1 MDCIILAFKVV
12 FPILVY
18 VSIGYFFKQIKL
30 YDEKGIKVVNDLV
43 FKLFLPCLLFY
54 NIYTTE
60 IDKIFNLSLILYA
73 VTFIL
78 ILFVLLMI
86 TVPRFIKENSKCG
99 VFIQGIFRSNFV
111 LFGLPVT
118 ISLLGEGNAGLTSLA
133 IAFVVP
139 LYNVLAVVCLETFR
153 KSKVNIL
160 NIIKGIAKN
169 PLIIS
174 SLLGILFLV
183 LKIELPD
190 FCSNIVRDLSRVAT
204 PLALIGLGGSFTF
217 SSVKNNLKKL
227 IIILSL
233 KLIVIPVIAI
243 GLSAYAFGFRGAS
256 VVTLISIFASPTAVS
271 SFTMA
276 QSMGGD
282 SDLAAQTVVFTSMFS
297 ILTVFVIVAVTK
309 YLSLY

>member
-18 VSIGYFFKQIKL
+18 VSIGYFFKQIKI
-30 YDEKGIKVVNDLV
+30 YDTNGTKVINDLV

-54 NIYTTE
+54 NIYTTKV
-60 IDKIFNLSLILYA
+60 DKVFDLNLILYA

-78 ILFVLLMI
+78 ILFILLMVI
-86 TVPRFIKENSKCG
+86 VPKFIKDNSKCG
-99 VFIQGIFRSNFV
+99 VFIQGVFRSNFV

-133 IAFVVP
+133 IAFIVP

-153 KSKVNIL
+153 KSKINVLNIL
-160 NIIKGIAKN
+160 KGIVKN

-174 SLLGILFLV
+174 SITGIVFWV
-183 LKIELPD
+183 LKIQLPD
-190 FCSNIVRDLSRVAT
+190 FCSNIIRDLSRVAT
-204 PLALIGLGGSFTF
+204 PLALIGLGGSFAF
-217 SSVKNNLKKL
+217 SSIKGNINKL
-227 IIILSL
+227 AFIISL
-233 KLIVIPVIAI
+233 KLIIIPVIAI
-243 GLSAYAFGFRGAS
+243 GLSGYVFGFRGAS
-256 VVTLISIFASPTAVS
+256 IVALISIFASPTAVS

-282 SDLAAQTVVFTSMFS
+282 SDLAAQTVVFTSIFS
-297 ILTVFVIVAVTK
+297 ILTVFIIVAVTK
-309 YLSLY
+309 YLNLY

>member
-30 YDEKGIKVVNDLV
+30 YDTKGIKVVNDLV

-60 IDKIFNLSLILYA
+60 TGKIFDPSLILYA
-73 VTFIL
+73 VTVIL
-78 ILFVLLMI
+78 ILFILLMVI
-86 TVPRFIKENSKCG
+86 VPVFVKENSKCG
-99 VFIQGIFRSNFV
+99 VFIQGVFRSNFV

-139 LYNVLAVVCLETFR
+139 LYNVLAVICLETFR
-153 KSKVNIL
+153 KSKINIVGIL
-160 NIIKGIAKN
+160 KGIIKN

-174 SLLGILFLV
+174 SLLGIIFLL
-183 LKIELPD
+183 LKIKLPD
-190 FCSNIVRDLSRVAT
+190 FCGNVIRDLSRVAT
-204 PLALIGLGGSFTF
+204 PLALVGLGGSFTF
-217 SSVKNNLKKL
+217 SFVKGNIKKL
-227 IIILSL
+227 IYIIAL
-233 KLIVIPVIAI
+233 KLIIVPVTAI
-243 GLSAYAFGFRGAS
+243 GLSAYVFDFRGAS
-256 VVTLISIFASPTAVS
+256 IVTLISIFASPTAVS

-282 SDLAAQTVVFTSMFS
+282 SDLAAQTVVFTSVFS
-297 ILTVFVIVAVTK
+297 IITVFLIVAVTK
-309 YLSLY
+309 YLNLF